1 MTKLKFKFKM
11 YLNSKSKIFQPL
23 IKVLVA
29 LYNLL
34 LGNMLLTLQTLEEE
48 DVCLKTFI
56 NLIIQIN
63 IGVKVKYISTLKSQ
77 CALILFQ
84 WLKMYRK

>member
-1 MTKLKFKFKM
+1 M
-11 YLNSKSKIFQPL
+11 YLNSKPKIFQPL

-48 DVCLKTFI
+48 DVCLKTII
-56 NLIIQIN
+56 NLIIQIK
-63 IGVKVKYISTLKSQ
+63 IGVKARDISMLKSQ
-77 CALILFQ
+77 WALILFQ
-84 WLKMYRK
+84 WLKKYCK